1 MNEKLNK
8 IEERIR
14 SLDLDISAVQVR
26 QFYDYFEL
34 LVKWN
39 QFMNLTAITDF
50 EDVVQKHFVDS
61 LSITG
66 EKKLQDVDT

>member
-26 QFYDYFEL
+26 QFYDYYEL

-39 QFMNLTAITDF
+39 QFMNLTAITD
-50 EDVVQKHFVDS
+50 
-61 LSITG
+61 LRM
-66 EKKLQDVDT
+66 